1 MVLPKKASFGQ
12 RLRGERQRLNWSQ
25 QRLAEAIGT
34 TPSTINRWEHDKV
47 LPQPYYREKI
57 HHILGNS
64 ASDLF
69 TFNDVL
75 ASKDVEVEAQSATMS
90 LSNFPC
96 LRNIYFTG
104 RDEILARLREKLTS
118 TTAGGHP
125 QLYALSGMGGIGK
138 TQIAIEYVYRYG
150 DTYETILWIRADTSQ
165 SLLADFVALAHL
177 LDLPEKRD
185 TDQHA
190 TIAAVK

>member
-1 MVLPKKASFGQ
+1 
-12 RLRGERQRLNWSQ
+12 
-25 QRLAEAIGT
+25 
-34 TPSTINRWEHDKV
+34 
-47 LPQPYYREKI
+47 
-57 HHILGNS
+57 
-64 ASDLF
+64 
-69 TFNDVL
+69 
-75 ASKDVEVEAQSATMS
+75 
-90 LSNFPC
+90 SNFPC

-190 TIAAVK
+190 TIAAVKYWLCTHRRWLLIFDNVDDPRIVGEFIPTRCKGHVLLTTRCQAV